1 MKQIVTIVKT
11 CSVSCNS
18 LKSLIIQ
25 PTCYKSPSNPT
36 SIGLIQTNV
45 YQKFQSTCVLETGL
59 SDFHLMTV
67 TVMRKIFKKLKPRAI
82 NYRSYKHFLNEAY
95 RESLLDELSKEV
107 FVNND
112 DGLQR
117 FCDVNINVLNRHAPR
132 KKKLARGN

>member
-11 CSVSCNS
+11 CSVSCYS
-18 LKSLIIQ
+18 LKSLIRQ
-25 PTCYKSPSNPT
+25 PTCCKSRSNPT

-45 YQKFQSTCVLETGL
+45 HQKFQSTCALETGL

-67 TVMRKIFKKLKPRAI
+67 TVMRKIFKKLKPRTI
-82 NYRSYKHFLNEAY
+82 NYRYYKHFSNEAY

-107 FVNND
+107 FVNNG

-117 FCDVNINVLNRHAPR
+117 FCDININVLNRHAPR
-132 KKKLARGN
+132 KRKLARGN